1 MYKKS
6 QHIHFVAIGGIGM
19 SGIAEVLINMGHR
32 VSGSDLRETDLTRRL
47 AELGAKIYY
56 GHHADY
62 VEGADVVVVSSAVPP
77 DNPEIVKAG
86 QQAIPVI
93 PRAEMLA
100 ELMRLKHAVVV
111 AGSHG
116 KTTTTSLIGTVL
128 NTAGFDPTLVIGGRL
143 GSIGSNA
150 RLGDGDFL
158 VAEADESDGS
168 FLLFSP
174 TIAVVTNIDLEHL
187 DYYRDMDHLKEAF
200 LAFINR
206 LPFYGLAVL
215 CLDDPNVQS
224 LIPDMKKRYLTYG
237 FSVQADIQAVNIASE
252 GLKTQYDLIFNGKH
266 QGRISFSMPGRHNIL
281 NSLAAAGVALELDVP
296 FEVIAESLSQVGII
310 HRRFEI
316 KGEEEGVLVIDDYG
330 HHPTE
335 IKAILA
341 ALKSCFPKRRSVVVF
356 QPHRF
361 TRVKALFG
369 DFTTAFNQAD
379 RLIMTE
385 IYPAGEQPIEGVNG
399 RVLFEAVRSHG
410 HREVDFVPDFN
421 NLAQEVSQGLS
432 PNDLVL
438 TLGAGSITRVGDQ
451 ILRLLKDEARD

>member
-1 MYKKS
+1 
-6 QHIHFVAIGGIGM
+6 
-19 SGIAEVLINMGHR
+19 
-32 VSGSDLRETDLTRRL
+32 
-47 AELGAKIYY
+47 
-56 GHHADY
+56 
-62 VEGADVVVVSSAVPP
+62 
-77 DNPEIVKAG
+77 
-86 QQAIPVI
+86 
-93 PRAEMLA
+93 
-100 ELMRLKHAVVV
+100 
-111 AGSHG
+111 
-116 KTTTTSLIGTVL
+116 
-128 NTAGFDPTLVIGGRL
+128 
-143 GSIGSNA
+143 
-150 RLGDGDFL
+150 
-158 VAEADESDGS
+158 
-168 FLLFSP
+168 
-174 TIAVVTNIDLEHL
+174 
-187 DYYRDMDHLKEAF
+187 
-200 LAFINR
+200 
-206 LPFYGLAVL
+206 
-215 CLDDPNVQS
+215 
-224 LIPDMKKRYLTYG
+224 
-237 FSVQADIQAVNIASE
+237 
-252 GLKTQYDLIFNGKH
+252 
-266 QGRISFSMPGRHNIL
+266 MPGRHNVL

-296 FEVIAESLSQVGII
+296 FEVMAESLSQVGII

-410 HREVDFVPDFN
+410 HHEVDFVPDFN